1 MNNSLFAILLLSMPA
16 PVPAPPLTH
25 PAPWLRRD
33 TTVHLDTLPT
43 IPIRPAMGDT
53 TPFRRSSISH
63 PPKRVL
69 LSLHNIAQ
77 LTTVEHVINALPDS
91 IRTKTPIL
99 VLMISGGG
107 AIHTFHNYATLAA
120 TQPSVAQ
127 AITHTGLTPET
138 FWPLLY
144 SAELAVT
151 QEPIFENTKP
161 NSMAH
166 GDMLRNAEFVYTYK
180 KDVTSV
186 QLDWSEDWGDGLK
199 NTVLKDTVFTEPFD
213 PTPCLH
219 PVIVDAC
226 KQIAVSW

>member
-1 MNNSLFAILLLSMPA
+1 MNNSIFAMLLLSMPA
-16 PVPAPPLTH
+16 PGTVPPLTH
-25 PAPWLRRD
+25 PALSVLYD

-43 IPIRPAMGDT
+43 YLIEPANVDT
-53 TPFRRSSISH
+53 TPLRRSVISH

-77 LTTVEHVINALPDS
+77 LQTVESVINALPDS
-91 IRTKTPIL
+91 IRAKTPIL
-99 VLMISGGG
+99 VMVVSGGG
-107 AIHTFHNYATLAA
+107 AIHTFHNYAALAA
-120 TQPSVAQ
+120 TQPSLAQ
-127 AITHTGLTPET
+127 AITHAGLTPET

-144 SAELAVT
+144 SAEMAVT
-151 QEPIFENTKP
+151 QEPIFERVKP
-161 NSMAH
+161 NRMAH